1 MMSEATLN
9 LSEKPE
15 GEMALTSRIDTL
27 KELAQNLIAE
37 IEALRRANPPDFS
50 RGIDFQEEIKMYEST
65 LIRHALRLTR
75 GNQRKAASL
84 LGLRHTTLNSKIKR
98 YNIS

>member
-1 MMSEATLN
+1 LN
-9 LSEKPE
+9 N
-15 GEMALTSRIDTL
+15 RIESL
-27 KELAQNLIAE
+27 KELAQSLIAE
-37 IEALRRANPPDFS
+37 IESLRQAKPMDFS
-50 RGIDFQEEIKMYEST
+50 RGIDFQEEIRMYESA
-65 LIRHALRLTR
+65 LIREALRLTR